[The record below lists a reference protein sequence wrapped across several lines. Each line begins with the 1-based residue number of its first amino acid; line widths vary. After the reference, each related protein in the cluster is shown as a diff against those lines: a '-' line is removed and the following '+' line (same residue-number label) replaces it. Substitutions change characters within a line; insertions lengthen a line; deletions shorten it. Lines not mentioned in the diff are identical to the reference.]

1 MRTVDMHDEASGG
14 RDINGTSMD
23 VTAYLDVLVRF
34 RWTFLI
40 TVALVVSVGVLYA
53 FLARPIYHSDVMV
66 QVEESNGN
74 ANTNNGKLN
83 AGISP
88 MLDLK
93 PTASAEVEL
102 LRSRMVVGK
111 AVDVL
116 QLYIEAKP
124 RYFPLVGNVIARFN
138 PELSTPGLFGWG
150 GFAWGNESITV
161 RQLDVPANMEGR
173 KILLTALGDHQ
184 YRVSFSSDNAT
195 ATGTVGEPL
204 SISTAAGP
212 VTLLVSGL
220 DSKAGGAFTLR
231 RLSRSDAI
239 AQLQVRLTIAERGKQ
254 SGVIG
259 ISLEGESPDTI
270 AEILNEIGSAYVDQN
285 VRRKAAEAEKSL
297 AFLEQQLPELRQ
309 QVETAETR
317 YNAMRNQRGT
327 VDLNEESKL
336 LLAQQVQIHTK
347 LQELRQRRQD
357 LASRFTPG
365 HPAIG
370 LIDSQIAGL
379 TGDLNSLSGRIQK
392 LPDDEQKV
400 LRLMRD
406 VKVKTEMLQSML
418 NDVQQLRLMKASK
431 VGTARLVDPAEV
443 PVKPVRP
450 NRKMISI
457 LSVVAGLIAGLSLVI
472 LRQLLN
478 GGVADAEEIEEKTG
492 MIVYSTIPFSEQQS
506 RLDPADSNP
515 PGLLASEHPD
525 DPVTESL
532 RSFRTA
538 LQFAITGKNNK
549 VVVFVGPAPGVG
561 KSFVCSNFA
570 AIAASGHRVL
580 LIDADLRRGELHRRF
595 NDKRSPGLS
604 ELLMGAPLDRVIR
617 RQVAPG
623 LDFIPTGTEPPRAA
637 DLLSGPGMDPLLEE
651 LKSRYDLI
659 LIDTPP
665 VLAASDAGI
674 LASKAG
680 AVFMVV
686 RAEST
691 TISELIASR
700 REIQQ
705 AGAEIKG
712 VIFNGLIV
720 EGRWY
725 RAHYYFGKYR
735 YPGEYGSVNSKRA

>member
-1 MRTVDMHDEASGG
+1 MRPVDMHDEMSGG
-14 RDINGTSMD
+14 RDINGKSID
-23 VTAYLDVLVRF
+23 LTAYLDVLVRY

-40 TVALVVSVGVLYA
+40 TVAIVVGVGALYA
-53 FLARPIYHSDVMV
+53 VLASPIYHSDVVV
-66 QVEESNGN
+66 QVEEPNGNGN
-74 ANTNNGKLN
+74 ANNGKLN

-111 AVDVL
+111 AVDAL
-116 QLYIEAKP
+116 QLYIEATP
-124 RYFPLVGNVIARFN
+124 RHFPLVGKVIASFN
-138 PELSTPGLFGWG
+138 RELSTPGLLGWG
-150 GFAWGNESITV
+150 GFAWGRESITV
-161 RQLDVPANMEGR
+161 RRLDVPANMEGR
-173 KILLTALGDHQ
+173 KILLTALGDGQ
-184 YRVSFSSDNAT
+184 YQIAFSSDNAS

-204 SISTAAGP
+204 SVATAAGP
-212 VTLLVSGL
+212 VTLLVSEL
-220 DSKAGGAFTLR
+220 DSKAGTRFTLR
-231 RLSRSDAI
+231 RLSRGDAI
-239 AQLQVRLTIAERGKQ
+239 AQLQGRLTIAERGKQ

-270 AEILNEIGSAYVDQN
+270 ASILNEIGGAYVDQN

-327 VDLNEESKL
+327 VDLNEESRL

-379 TGDLNSLSGRIQK
+379 TGELNSVSGRIQK

-406 VKVKTEMLQSML
+406 VKVSTEMLQSLL

-450 NRKMISI
+450 NRKMIGMLAI
-457 LSVVAGLIAGLSLVI
+457 IAGLVAGLSLVI
-472 LRQLLN
+472 VRHLLN

-492 MIVYSTIPFSEQQS
+492 MIVYSTIPFSGQQS
-506 RLDPADSNP
+506 QLDPTGSDP
-515 PGLLASEHPD
+515 VGLLASEHPD

-538 LQFAITGKNNK
+538 LQFAITGKSNK

-580 LIDADLRRGELHRRF
+580 LIDGDLRRGELHLRF
-595 NDKRSPGLS
+595 NDKRSPGLT

-623 LDFIPTGTEPPRAA
+623 LDFIPTGTEPPHAA
-637 DLLSGPGMDPLLEE
+637 DLLSGPGMDALLEE
-651 LKSRYDLI
+651 LKSRYDLV

-712 VIFNGLIV
+712 VIFNGLLV

-735 YPGEYGSVNSKRA
+735 YPGEYGSVSSKRA